1 MVRDQVTILL
11 VEFRDEVF
19 ARIAADL
26 AATGVVVQRAGNGA
40 EASRVHARRGISLLL
55 VNADLPDGS
64 GWLLGSKLRM
74 VDPEV
79 SIWIDTPGATSD
91 AVSMANFIA
100 ADELIEYGGDLWR
113 LSGEIASRLGIPR
126 EAVAAFPPGG
136 VTEFPLPAAV

>member
-1 MVRDQVTILL
+1 M
-11 VEFRDEVF
+11 
-19 ARIAADL
+19 
-26 AATGVVVQRAGNGA
+26 
-40 EASRVHARRGISLLL
+40 

-79 SIWIDTPGATSD
+79 SIWIYTPRATSD
-91 AVSMANFIA
+91 EVSMANFVA

-126 EAVAAFPPGG
+126 EAAALPLGG
-136 VTEFPLPAAV
+136 VAEFPLPAAV